1 MFHLFN
7 KIYLA
12 HENIIDVNFD
22 RVVIS
27 TANGVAARDY
37 LQAHH
42 GQLLSYGQS
51 MTDLIGSDKTYSSF
65 TNMLTTLATKSSET
79 GKRIVIYVDN
89 NNFTKFIVNWYK
101 TVFANPD
108 ETATLNLINSNI
120 FKYKVFNRGRFV
132 KVTEG
137 SLASQ
142 IELKDFYTEWSNIS
156 APSDRATFVST
167 YKSGFN
173 VELLLATYLNNGNE
187 KAELKSVIQTL
198 MKKDL
203 EKYLFELKEIFF
215 VHYLNSSFATKLNL
229 AKSYNLENQSDIMD
243 DTTTYAE
250 LFLNRRFWQYE
261 YMNTA
266 SAGENV
272 NFTEI
277 TSTDVT
283 NLKAF
288 TTISGSS
295 WNEENVYTHI
305 KSDVN
310 KLDFLDIYTDFTD
323 ARLTALLDAEATF
336 ENAAGSFFSIDL
348 ETVNHYFVQTILENK
363 DNTTYL
369 AKYSIS

>member
-1 MFHLFN
+1 
-7 KIYLA
+7 
-12 HENIIDVNFD
+12 
-22 RVVIS
+22 
-27 TANGVAARDY
+27 
-37 LQAHH
+37 
-42 GQLLSYGQS
+42 
-51 MTDLIGSDKTYSSF
+51 
-65 TNMLTTLATKSSET
+65 
-79 GKRIVIYVDN
+79 
-89 NNFTKFIVNWYK
+89 
-101 TVFANPD
+101 
-108 ETATLNLINSNI
+108 
-120 FKYKVFNRGRFV
+120 
-132 KVTEG
+132 
-137 SLASQ
+137 
-142 IELKDFYTEWSNIS
+142 
-156 APSDRATFVST
+156 
-167 YKSGFN
+167 
-173 VELLLATYLNNGNE
+173 
-187 KAELKSVIQTL
+187 
-198 MKKDL
+198 
-203 EKYLFELKEIFF
+203 
-215 VHYLNSSFATKLNL
+215 
-229 AKSYNLENQSDIMD
+229 
-243 DTTTYAE
+243 
-250 LFLNRRFWQYE
+250 
-261 YMNTA
+261 MNTA